1 MSSNEDLQITLFASE
16 PLTIILDPGSLTL
29 DQAKDMRLVQTRQA
43 DLLESLLYYA
53 LDPVSYYYLSEK
65 INRRLMHGKVTR
77 LLADNEDGDPV
88 AMMFYPDGDTEVQ
101 TLSQNPESTEGYE
114 ELLSP
119 ADYEE

>member
-16 PLTIILDPGSLTL
+16 PLTITLDPGSLTL

-53 LDPVSYYYLSEK
+53 LDPVSYYYLYEK

-101 TLSQNPESTEGYE
+101 TLSQDPESAEGDE